1 MFFFKSSI
9 IIVSYNTSML
19 CLQAE
24 LRKAQTVAIELRK
37 EAQLRK
43 TIADRKTRWLTVW
56 LFCLFSVF

>member
-1 MFFFKSSI
+1 MFFFANYFKSSI
-9 IIVSYNTSML
+9 IIVFDNASVL

-43 TIADRKTRWLTVW
+43 TIADRKTR
-56 LFCLFSVF
+56 

>member
-1 MFFFKSSI
+1 LSLAECIHMFFFANYFKSSI
-9 IIVSYNTSML
+9 IIVFDNASVL

-43 TIADRKTRWLTVW
+43 TIADRKTR
-56 LFCLFSVF
+56 